1 MKTWYINVMVLSVLA
16 SIAGWLGAF
25 IYGVSGQYNEAMIM
39 LVMAIVGA
47 VCYTLASKVLE
58 ELR

>member
-1 MKTWYINVMVLSVLA
+1 MKAFYLNIQVLSVLA
-16 SIAGWLGAF
+16 CIAGWIGAF

-47 VCYTLASKVLE
+47 VCYSLIAKTIE
-58 ELR
+58 